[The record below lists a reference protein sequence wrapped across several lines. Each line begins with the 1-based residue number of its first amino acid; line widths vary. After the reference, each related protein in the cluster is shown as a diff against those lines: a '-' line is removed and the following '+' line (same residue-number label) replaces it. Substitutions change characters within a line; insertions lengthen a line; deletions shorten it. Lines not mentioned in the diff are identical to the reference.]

1 MQVEN
6 GLPYLT
12 WSDFTII
19 RRQLSQAYKARRR
32 FHGARAQSDAAL
44 ESVTMEELIACEL
57 GNQSCAMGGEQQQQ
71 RPGEDFAERLLRKKQ
86 LAYDDLL
93 DALSKAALEPQ
104 RKRLSG

>member
-57 GNQSCAMGGEQQQQ
+57 GKSKLCNGRGAAA
-71 RPGEDFAERLLRKKQ
+71 AETRRGLCREASPQ
-86 LAYDDLL
+86 E
-93 DALSKAALEPQ
+93 AASL
-104 RKRLSG
+104 